1 LVTKSPKTKNFANIL
16 SSIEIGKESKVLK
29 GIYGDKHF
37 YIIDHKDINEVLIKN
52 QRVRKSQLPLL
63 PVTMFWFNSEVGYR

>member
-1 LVTKSPKTKNFANIL
+1 MVTKSKTKNFANIL
-16 SSIEIGKESKVLK
+16 SSIEIGKNPKVLK

-37 YIIDHKDINEVLIKN
+37 YIIDHKDINEVLIKIRGLGN
-52 QRVRKSQLPLL
+52 PQLPLL